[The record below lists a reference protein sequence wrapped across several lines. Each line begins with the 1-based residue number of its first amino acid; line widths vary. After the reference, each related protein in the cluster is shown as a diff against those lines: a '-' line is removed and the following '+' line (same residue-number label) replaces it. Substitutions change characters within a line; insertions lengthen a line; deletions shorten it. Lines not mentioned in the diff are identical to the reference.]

1 LAAEVAMKR
10 LGIGLF
16 SLFVLVGAAGGARR
30 AAHHPGG
37 DICAGFTASKLLQ
50 DPEMART
57 FSGALD
63 GRSPAA
69 RAHLDAFVSELR
81 EAHGCAVL
89 EGSGDA
95 PALHSPGR
103 ASRLP
108 PGHPPIDGA
117 PGIMLF
123 GDDQTKTLTI

>member
-16 SLFVLVGAAGGARR
+16 LLFVLVGAAGAARR
-30 AAHHPGG
+30 AANHPGG
-37 DICAGFTASKLLQ
+37 DLCAGFTPSKLLQ

-63 GRSPAA
+63 GRSAAA

-81 EAHGCAVL
+81 EAHGCATL
-89 EGSGDA
+89 EDSGDA
-95 PALHSPGR
+95 PLHSPGR

-123 GDDQTKTLTI
+123 GEDRTKTLTI